1 MLFSCARSSPLCG
14 LSSSCREWG
23 LLSSCGE
30 GLLITVAFLVM
41 EHGLVGAGFR
51 TCSSSAPSLW
61 CTGLVAPRHV
71 GSSAIRN
78 QTRVSSIGRRILYH

>member
-1 MLFSCARSSPLCG
+1 MLFSCARSSLLRG

-30 GLLITVAFLVM
+30 GLLITVAFLVT
-41 EHGLVGAGFR
+41 EHGLVGTGF

-61 CTGLVAPRHV
+61 CRGLVAPRHV
-71 GSSAIRN
+71 RSSAIRN
-78 QTRVSSIGRRILYH
+78 QTRVSCIGRRILYH